1 MNQLMKRIGIV
12 LSILA
17 FFFMMEPL
25 DALASVKNQMIN
37 EECLKNP
44 EACNEEPAAEEGN
57 PDSAVGIT
65 AWDYVKMVFALIFVL
80 LLLVW
85 ILKFV
90 NKKSMHF
97 QQNSSVQ
104 NMGGVSLGGQKSV
117 QVLKIGDT
125 LYVVGVG
132 DNVELIK
139 EITNPEEKEK
149 ILAYYNEKQSLASTT
164 PYIAE
169 LFSKLKAKTKP
180 EKNDTPSGF
189 GEMLN
194 KRLSHI
200 QKERRNELEKWK
212 EKGGR

>member
-80 LLLVW
+80 LLLR
-85 ILKFV
+85 
-90 NKKSMHF
+90 S
-97 QQNSSVQ
+97 
-104 NMGGVSLGGQKSV
+104 
-117 QVLKIGDT
+117 
-125 LYVVGVG
+125 
-132 DNVELIK
+132 E
-139 EITNPEEKEK
+139 
-149 ILAYYNEKQSLASTT
+149 
-164 PYIAE
+164 
-169 LFSKLKAKTKP
+169 
-180 EKNDTPSGF
+180 
-189 GEMLN
+189 
-194 KRLSHI
+194 
-200 QKERRNELEKWK
+200 ERRVGK
-212 EKGGR
+212 ECRSGGCIDCFV